1 MGILFSK
8 APSSPCIRTNPEVL
22 PFEND
27 NNLSVANVEDINLQ
41 EKSPDK
47 HSESSILSID
57 INSLNSN
64 DSLILSES
72 SDERLYDSDESLPD
86 HVPELVEAII
96 QQENIQLVVG
106 ESGDLVEPIEQV
118 EIVVE
123 EQVVEKA
130 VVGESGDLVEPI
142 EQVEIVVEEQVV
154 EEAVVGESG
163 DLVEPIEPNEIVV
176 EEQVV
181 EQPVI
186 KEIHEEIEVDKVDE
200 VAPAEPVIHENAEE
214 DTREHKED

>member
-22 PFEND
+22 PFTNN

-47 HSESSILSID
+47 H
-57 INSLNSN
+57 
-64 DSLILSES
+64 SES

-118 EIVVE
+118 EI
-123 EQVVEKA
+123 
-130 VVGESGDLVEPI
+130 I
-142 EQVEIVVEEQVV
+142 
-154 EEAVVGESG
+154 
-163 DLVEPIEPNEIVV
+163 V

>member
-22 PFEND
+22 PFTNN

-57 INSLNSN
+57 LNSLNSN

-86 HVPELVEAII
+86 NVPELVEAII

-106 ESGDLVEPIEQV
+106 ESGDLVETNEN
-118 EIVVE
+118 VV
-123 EQVVEKA
+123 Q
-130 VVGESGDLVEPI
+130 
-142 EQVEIVVEEQVV
+142 EQVV

-200 VAPAEPVIHENAEE
+200 VAPTEPVIHENAEE

>member
-123 EQVVEKA
+123 EQVVEEA
-130 VVGESGDLVEPI
+130 VVGESGDLVETN
-142 EQVEIVVEEQVV
+142 ENVVQEQVV

>member
-106 ESGDLVEPIEQV
+106 ESGDLVETNEN
-118 EIVVE
+118 
-123 EQVVEKA
+123 
-130 VVGESGDLVEPI
+130 
-142 EQVEIVVEEQVV
+142 VVEEQVV

-163 DLVEPIEPNEIVV
+163 DLVEPIELVENVVEEQVVEEAVVGESGDLVEPIEQVENVV

-186 KEIHEEIEVDKVDE
+186 EEIHEEIEVDKVDE
-200 VAPAEPVIHENAEE
+200 VAPAEPIIDENVEE

>member
-106 ESGDLVEPIEQV
+106 ESGDLVETNEN
-118 EIVVE
+118 
-123 EQVVEKA
+123 
-130 VVGESGDLVEPI
+130 
-142 EQVEIVVEEQVV
+142 VVEEQVV

-163 DLVEPIEPNEIVV
+163 DLVEPIEQVENVV

-186 KEIHEEIEVDKVDE
+186 EEIHEEIEVDKVDE
-200 VAPAEPVIHENAEE
+200 VAPAEPIIDENVEE

>member
-106 ESGDLVEPIEQV
+106 ESGDLVEPIE
-118 EIVVE
+118 
-123 EQVVEKA
+123 
-130 VVGESGDLVEPI
+130 
-142 EQVEIVVEEQVV
+142 
-154 EEAVVGESG
+154 
-163 DLVEPIEPNEIVV
+163 PNEIVV